1 MRGGERD
8 GGFYA
13 DVARGGDVVEG
24 KQRDGSRYDVAAVQ
38 KVRKAAA
45 DFGDRSWDLREA
57 ARHFGVDV
65 DVIGGMLEV
74 LLTEGFEEF
83 FVGRFGDSVF
93 TIGRIPNES
102 HEEF

>member
-1 MRGGERD
+1 MGVFTPTLPEAVMWLRE
-8 GGFYA
+8 
-13 DVARGGDVVEG
+13 
-24 KQRDGSRYDVAAVQ
+24 SREMDPDMDVAAVQ

>member
-1 MRGGERD
+1 MGIFTPTLQEAVSWLRESRKMD
-8 GGFYA
+8 PDM
-13 DVARGGDVVEG
+13 DVAC
-24 KQRDGSRYDVAAVQ
+24 VQ

-45 DFGDRSWDLREA
+45 DFGDRSWEFGEA

-74 LLTEGFEEF
+74 LLTEGFEDF